1 MQGPRRPNKASNARQ
16 MDFYQGKRLEIKSYG
31 VDDLQLRKT
40 TWNGPCASASQ
51 QAVGREEEEEKSL
64 RPSPKGLSGGLT
76 LTRIMMV
83 MIMTMVMM
91 TVVEVMTAMRST
103 GH

>member
-1 MQGPRRPNKASNARQ
+1 MEWSLC
-16 MDFYQGKRLEIKSYG
+16 FSL
-31 VDDLQLRKT
+31 
-40 TWNGPCASASQ
+40 Q
-51 QAVGREEEEEKSL
+51 QAVGRDEEEKSL
-64 RPSPKGLSGGLT
+64 RPSPKGLSCGLT
-76 LTRIMMV
+76 LTRIMMVVTV